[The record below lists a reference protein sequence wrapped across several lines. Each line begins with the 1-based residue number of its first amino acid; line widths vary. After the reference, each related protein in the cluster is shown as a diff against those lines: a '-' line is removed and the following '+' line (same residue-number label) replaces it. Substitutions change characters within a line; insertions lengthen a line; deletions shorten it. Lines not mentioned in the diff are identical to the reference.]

1 MSQSSNNRF
10 LSSPSSSS
18 STFSSSF
25 MASSSSKY
33 VPPGKKY
40 NDRFQRPNDDNS
52 FSSRPNRFLKA
63 SSFKSSGSD
72 GWKTSNSRQN
82 SNWNSNGNGNRF
94 SYSNRGYRI
103 SNNRKE
109 PEKKLGFTSSEGDFP
124 TLGGGSA
131 ANVTQK
137 KPQNTLNYS
146 NAINEDIEKHKKNKP
161 PPPKKFVSLVS
172 LKKKKKDDD
181 FVFEEDFE
189 REEEY
194 VETTYFTEDEEEY
207 YEDEEELRR
216 AEQDYDY

>member
-1 MSQSSNNRF
+1 MDGKLQ
-10 LSSPSSSS
+10 
-18 STFSSSF
+18 TVVKIVIGIVMV
-25 MASSSSKY
+25 MAM
-33 VPPGKKY
+33 VIGFPIQTAVTE
-40 NDRFQRPNDDNS
+40 FQITEKE
-52 FSSRPNRFLKA
+52 LKRNL
-63 SSFKSSGSD
+63 D
-72 GWKTSNSRQN
+72 LRL
-82 SNWNSNGNGNRF
+82 
-94 SYSNRGYRI
+94 
-103 SNNRKE
+103 RKVI
-109 PEKKLGFTSSEGDFP
+109 FP

-131 ANVTQK
+131 SNVTQK

-172 LKKKKKDDD
+172 LKKKKKDDE